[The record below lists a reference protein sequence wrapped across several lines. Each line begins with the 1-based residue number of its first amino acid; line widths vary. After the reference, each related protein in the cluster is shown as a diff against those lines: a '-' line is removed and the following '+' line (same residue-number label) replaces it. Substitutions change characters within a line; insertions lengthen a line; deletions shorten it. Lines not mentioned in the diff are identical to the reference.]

1 MSSIASTLIDRDDL
15 AFILFDVLN
24 IEQLTQRDRY
34 SDHSKETFISAIDTA
49 EKIATELFLPHNRY
63 ADENEPKFDGQ
74 SVQII
79 EEVKQAI
86 LAFAQAGFLSATH
99 DYELDGMQLPI
110 TVAQSC
116 LALFRSANIA
126 TSAYCFL
133 TAANANLIRT
143 YGSEQ
148 QKQRY
153 LPNLLQGK
161 WLGTMAITEPH
172 AGSSVPDLHTTAYP
186 QADGSYLLKGQKI
199 FISAGDHNLSENI
212 VHLVL
217 ARIAGAPAGA
227 KGLSLFLV
235 PKYRVDA
242 HGQVSE
248 RNDVLLSGLIHKMGY
263 RGTTSTILSFGE
275 YEACYGEL
283 IGEAGKGLNCMFHM
297 MNEAR
302 IGVGMGGTMLGY
314 TAYLHSINYAKERTQ
329 GRPIDNKDSSQSQVP
344 IIQHADIRRMLM
356 TQKAYVE
363 GALLLC
369 LYAAWL
375 ADESKTQ
382 TDHEAKAQASLLLS
396 LLTPIVKT
404 WPAQYCLEANSLAIQ
419 IHGGYGYTR
428 EYPVEQFYRDN
439 RLNPI
444 HEGTH
449 GIQSLDLLLRKV
461 NLADGSALTL
471 LHSRVTASIEQT
483 LAQADTHELHSLAKT
498 LQEAWSELIETSHM
512 LTNWG
517 KQDISQASANSFTYL
532 DAFGHHTM
540 AWLWLMQANV
550 AHSKLNAQEE
560 SSSKSPPLSAQQVD
574 FYQAKLRTCQ
584 WFFHTE
590 LPLART
596 KLMQLNNRKI
606 NHLLSEP
613 WPTY

>member
-1 MSSIASTLIDRDDL
+1 MSNAPSTLINRNDL
-15 AFILFDVLN
+15 EFMLFDVLDV
-24 IEQLTQRDRY
+24 EQLSQRERY
-34 SDHSKETFISAIDTA
+34 ADHSKETFISAIDTA
-49 EKIATELFLPHNRY
+49 QKMATDLFLPHNHY
-63 ADENEPKFDGQ
+63 ADEHEPTFDGT
-74 SVQII
+74 SVHVID
-79 EEVKQAI
+79 EAKQAI
-86 LAFAQAGFLSATH
+86 VAFAQAGFLSATH

-116 LALFRSANIA
+116 LALFRSANIS

-133 TAANANLIRT
+133 TSANANLIRA
-143 YGSEQ
+143 YGTEQ

-199 FISAGDHNLSENI
+199 FISAGDHDIGENI

-217 ARIAGAPAGA
+217 ARIEGAPAGA

-235 PKYRVDA
+235 PKFRVDA
-242 HGQVSE
+242 QGQAGE
-248 RNDVLLSGLIHKMGY
+248 RNDVMLAGLIHKMGY
-263 RGTTSTILSFGE
+263 RGTTSTMLSFGE
-275 YEACYGEL
+275 NGACQGEL

-314 TAYLHSINYAKERTQ
+314 TAYLHSLNYAKERTQ
-329 GRPIDNKDSSQSQVP
+329 GRPVDNKDSAKAQVP

-356 TQKAYVE
+356 TQKSYVE

-375 ADESKTQ
+375 ADESKTNPDSQ
-382 TDHEAKAQASLLLS
+382 AKEEASLLLS
-396 LLTPIVKT
+396 LLTPIVKS

-428 EYPVEQFYRDN
+428 EYPVEQLYRDN

-461 NLADGSALTL
+461 SLADGKALKL
-471 LHSRVTASIEQT
+471 LQAQVSASIEAAQQSTNGTLQAAANSLEQAWQT
-483 LAQADTHELHSLAKT
+483 LGQTTQALAQWV
-498 LQEAWSELIETSHM
+498 QEDVA
-512 LTNWG
+512 
-517 KQDISQASANSFTYL
+517 QASANSFTYL
-532 DAFGHHTM
+532 DAFGHHVM
-540 AWLWLMQANV
+540 AWMWLKQATI
-550 AHSKLNAQEE
+550 AAQKLQDNSELSQE
-560 SSSKSPPLSAQQVD
+560 QTD
-574 FYQAKLRTCQ
+574 FYQGKLAACQ
-584 WFFHTE
+584 WFFQTE
-590 LPLART
+590 LPLAQA
-596 KLMQLNNRKI
+596 KLALLNNREI
-606 NHLLSEP
+606 NHLLCEAD
-613 WPTY
+613 WL

>member
-1 MSSIASTLIDRDDL
+1 MSNAPSTLIDRQDL
-15 AFILFDVLN
+15 EFMLFDVLN
-24 IEQLTQRDRY
+24 TEQLTQRERY
-34 SDHSKETFISAIDTA
+34 ADHSKETFISAIDTA
-49 EKIATELFLPHNRY
+49 QKIATDLFQPHNHY
-63 ADENEPKFDGQ
+63 ADEHEPTFDGQ
-74 SVQII
+74 SVHVID
-79 EEVKQAI
+79 EVKQAI

-99 DYELDGMQLPI
+99 DYELEGMQLPI

-116 LALFRSANIA
+116 LALFRSANIS

-133 TAANANLIRT
+133 TAANANLIRA

-148 QKQRY
+148 QKQRF

-186 QADGSYLLKGQKI
+186 QEDGSYLLKGQKI
-199 FISAGDHNLSENI
+199 FISAGDHDISENI

-235 PKYRVDA
+235 PKYRVGA
-242 HGQVSE
+242 QGQLAE

-263 RGTTSTILSFGE
+263 RGTTSTMLSFGE
-275 YEACYGEL
+275 NDHCQGEL

-314 TAYLHSINYAKERTQ
+314 TAYLHSLNYAKERTQ
-329 GRPIDNKDSSQSQVP
+329 GRPIANKDSSLAQVP
-344 IIQHADIRRMLM
+344 IIQHADIRRMLL
-356 TQKAYVE
+356 TQKSYVE

-369 LYAAWL
+369 LYAAYL
-375 ADESKTQ
+375 ADESKTNPEQ
-382 TDHEAKAQASLLLS
+382 NGRDEASLLLS
-396 LLTPIVKT
+396 LLTPIVKS

-449 GIQSLDLLLRKV
+449 GIQSIDLLLRKIS
-461 NLADGSALTL
+461 LADGTALQL
-471 LHSRVTASIEQT
+471 LKKNIAKSIHAAREQGDARLQT
-483 LAQADTHELHSLAKT
+483 LAHALEQAWDKLLNTSNDL
-498 LQEAWSELIETSHM
+498 SEWI
-512 LTNWG
+512 
-517 KQDISQASANSFTYL
+517 KQDMAKASANSFTYL
-532 DAFGHHTM
+532 DAFGHHVI
-540 AWLWLMQANV
+540 AWMWLKQANV
-550 AHSKLNAQEE
+550 AAAKLGT
-560 SSSKSPPLSAQQVD
+560 SLDSQQQD
-574 FYQAKLRTCQ
+574 FYQGKLAACE

-590 LPLART
+590 LPLAQA
-596 KLMQLNNRKI
+596 KLNLMEDRQI
-606 NHLLSEP
+606 NDLLMAAN
-613 WPTY
+613 WL